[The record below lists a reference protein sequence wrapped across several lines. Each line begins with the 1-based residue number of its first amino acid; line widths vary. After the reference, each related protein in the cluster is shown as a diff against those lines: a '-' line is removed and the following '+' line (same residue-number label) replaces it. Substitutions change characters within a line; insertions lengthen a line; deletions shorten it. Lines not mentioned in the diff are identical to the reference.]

1 MRKVWHRADVIAEL
15 NKKGWSLRRLS
26 VAWGLAPDTL
36 KNVFY
41 RRYPRGERIIALTIG
56 VSPEVIFGD
65 SSATPIG
72 VVDGSKTNPTSDFV
86 ITPQMLAFVNAN

>member
-1 MRKVWHRADVIAEL
+1 MHNKVWHRADVIAEL

-41 RRYPRGERIIALTIG
+41 RRYPRGERIIALTLG

-65 SSATPIG
+65 TATPISVAVG
-72 VVDGSKTNPTSDFV
+72 RKAKPTADFI
-86 ITPQMLAFVNAN
+86 ITPEMRQLVDMG